1 MKMSLEKEFQAQKP
15 MGLAL
20 FIGSLPFRDHEEA
33 LEEVLRRTPHSPHWV
48 QLPVHPS
55 EGFLLQFS
63 EGLPGLRKD
72 SHVWVQNQGEDFERE
87 MLVFYEN
94 YLAVT
99 EGRED
104 LDSSLFAMS
113 RQAAPGLYRLM
124 EVLEPL
130 GPVAFVKGQLSGPLS
145 VLTGIQDSE
154 SRRAYHDDRVREAMV
169 RLLCLRARW
178 QTRKLRRLG
187 QTTLLFVDEPT
198 LGSLGS
204 SSLINISPQAALE
217 DLREILAAVEA
228 EGGWPGVHVCANADW
243 GQLLALKELR
253 VLSFDAYSYFERVA
267 LFKQE
272 VMAFLDRGGLLAWG
286 IVPTRGEELEK
297 MTVEILA
304 EQWIQKAQWLEAGR
318 AGLGRI
324 LESSF
329 ITPACGL
336 GSVEPRQA
344 ELAMDLTVQVSRR
357 LRKEFGV
364 EFLEPAG

>member
-1 MKMSLEKEFQAQKP
+1 

-20 FIGSLPFRDHEEA
+20 FIGSLPFRDHEKA

-63 EGLPGLRKD
+63 EGLPGLRVG

-104 LDSSLFAMS
+104 LDSSLFAIS
-113 RQAAPGLYRLM
+113 RQAAPGLYRLI

-130 GPVAFVKGQLSGPLS
+130 RPVAFVKGQLSGPLS

-178 QTRKLRRLG
+178 QTRKLRQVG
-187 QTTLLFVDEPT
+187 QATLLFVDEPT

-272 VMAFLDRGGLLAWG
+272 VMAFLDRGGVLAWG
-286 IVPTRGEELEK
+286 IVPTRGEELVK
-297 MTVEILA
+297 TTAKILA
-304 EQWIQKAQWLEAGR
+304 EQWIQKATWLEAGR

-336 GSVEPRQA
+336 GSVEPKQA
-344 ELAMDLTVQVSRR
+344 ELAMDLTVQVSQR